1 LNILLK
7 KRSVFLYF
15 LAFIFIPVNLAFA
28 QLSFRIDPAR
38 LRIAVAPGGT
48 KSGTI
53 KVYTQSAQS
62 LKVKVYL
69 EDWDYADQTGT
80 RAFHPAGTTPL
91 SCANWIS
98 LSPSEFIIPAYG
110 VGQLNYTI
118 KAPVGIEGGHFAV
131 MFFETEPI
139 AATIRGQTEQVQA
152 STTLNIRLGA
162 LFYVEAQNN
171 TKRTIS
177 LSKFAITDA
186 PKNKGIMISSD
197 FQNVGN
203 TDITA
208 GGTFYIMN
216 SKGKIFARGNFND
229 VYTLPGDKAKL
240 TALLKEPLA
249 SGKYSIVISLDL
261 GKAIETA
268 TAHKARGPI
277 VTKEA
282 EIEIGESGEVLRVG
296 DFK

>member
-1 LNILLK
+1 MSILLK
-7 KRSVFLYF
+7 KGRVLLYF
-15 LAFIFIPVNLAFA
+15 LALIFIPINIAQA

-38 LRIAVAPGGT
+38 LRIAVSPGGT

-80 RAFHPAGTTPL
+80 RAFHPANTTPL
-91 SCANWIS
+91 SCASWIS
-98 LSPSEFIIPAYG
+98 LNPSEFIIPAYG

-118 KAPVGIEGGHFAV
+118 KAPADIEGGHFAV

-139 AATIRGQTEQVQA
+139 AATLQGQTESVQA
-152 STTLNIRLGA
+152 NTTLNIRLGA

-171 TKRTIS
+171 TKRSIS
-177 LSKFAITDA
+177 LSKFSIADA
-186 PKNKGIMISSD
+186 PKNKGIIISGD
-197 FQNVGN
+197 FQNIGN

-229 VYTLPGDKAKL
+229 VYTLPQDKAKL
-240 TALLKEPLA
+240 SASLKDPLTT
-249 SGKYSIVISLDL
+249 GRYSIVISLDL

-282 EIEIGESGEVLRVG
+282 EIEIGENGEVLRVG